1 MQVWLYTGFKC
12 LLSLLSAICRLNLI
26 WYRTC
31 LSDCI
36 WSLSGSKSL
45 QAFFLIVCLRLYY
58 CLRSNCQEGE
68 GWDPIKWFNTTK
80 FLYLSQARIW
90 ISNIMSSKISLVK
103 EQLVQVST
111 NLKLIQNIDL
121 FKKKYTDYL
130 KSKQNNEWLWHY
142 IHYTQI
148 VIFCCEDVC
157 IVWNCICCI

>member
-1 MQVWLYTGFKC
+1 MEVTTWAGLTT
-12 LLSLLSAICRLNLI
+12 ILNV
-26 WYRTC
+26 
-31 LSDCI
+31 
-36 WSLSGSKSL
+36 
-45 QAFFLIVCLRLYY
+45 IVGVINVMKIVLFR
-58 CLRSNCQEGE
+58 
-68 GWDPIKWFNTTK
+68 DPIKWFNTTK

-148 VIFCCEDVC
+148 VIFCFEDVY
-157 IVWNCICCI
+157 IVWKYVCCI